1 MTKRIFFAILIM
13 VLSISGAM
21 AETVFISLL
30 EQSSDGEFHNFESSS
45 AWEAGVL
52 DALFDLGA
60 IVSNTPIQT
69 KDAFVLDEALRSAK
83 EGGASSV
90 LVVELDY
97 KVIPTKDI
105 KNRPAP
111 VTIHFTL
118 YETDSGTIKNE
129 LKYIQQDP
137 SLNAE
142 EDKQRAV
149 EQTRRLFLNK

>member
-1 MTKRIFFAILIM
+1 MTKRIYFAILIM
-13 VLSISGAM
+13 VLITSGAM
-21 AETVFISLL
+21 AETIFISLL
-30 EQSSDGEFHNFESSS
+30 EQSSDKELHNFESSS

-69 KDAFVLDEALRSAK
+69 KDAFILDEVLRSAK

-97 KVIPTKDI
+97 KVVPAKDTKI
-105 KNRPAP
+105 RPEP
-111 VTIHFTL
+111 FTIHFTL
-118 YETDSGTIKNE
+118 YETDSGAVKNE
-129 LKYIQQDP
+129 LKYIQQNP